1 MSVAGDINDTAR
13 AIKCIDKNADRLMCK
28 IEVVSITISGSVDTS
43 SKRKVPSPPPL
54 SLSFSLIKKLNI
66 SCAWTGKLWNY
77 ASTDY
82 GMRWWIY
89 FQSLI
94 GFIYLFLYFFDWI
107 FEADKEFRKNFSW
120 YGGFEFYFMYLI
132 FYNFSKFFKVFK
144 EVY

>member
-43 SKRKVPSPPPL
+43 SKRKVPSPP

-89 FQSLI
+89 FQSLYW
-94 GFIYLFLYFFDWI
+94 IYLFISLFFLI
-107 FEADKEFRKNFSW
+107 ESLRLIKNLERISRDV
-120 YGGFEFYFMYLI
+120 EDL
-132 FYNFSKFFKVFK
+132 NFISCI
-144 EVY
+144 

>member
-89 FQSLI
+89 FQSLYW
-94 GFIYLFLYFFDWI
+94 IYLFIYFFI
-107 FEADKEFRKNFSW
+107 FLIESLKLTKNLERISRDV
-120 YGGFEFYFMYLI
+120 EDL
-132 FYNFSKFFKVFK
+132 NFISCI
-144 EVY
+144 

>member
-89 FQSLI
+89 LFSSLYW
-94 GFIYLFLYFFDWI
+94 IYLFISLFFLI
-107 FEADKEFRKNFSW
+107 ESLKLIKNLERISRDM
-120 YGGFEFYFMYLI
+120 EDL
-132 FYNFSKFFKVFK
+132 NFISCI
-144 EVY
+144 

>member
-43 SKRKVPSPPPL
+43 SKRKVPLSTLSL

-82 GMRWWIY
+82 SMRWWIY
-89 FQSLI
+89 FQSLYW
-94 GFIYLFLYFFDWI
+94 IYLFISLFFLI
-107 FEADKEFRKNFSW
+107 ESLKLTKNLERISRDM
-120 YGGFEFYFMYLI
+120 EDL
-132 FYNFSKFFKVFK
+132 NFISCI
-144 EVY
+144 

>member
-43 SKRKVPSPPPL
+43 SKRKVPLSTLSL

-89 FQSLI
+89 FQSLYW
-94 GFIYLFLYFFDWI
+94 IYLFISLFFLI
-107 FEADKEFRKNFSW
+107 ESLRLTKNLERISRDM
-120 YGGFEFYFMYLI
+120 EDL
-132 FYNFSKFFKVFK
+132 NFISCI
-144 EVY
+144 

>member
-13 AIKCIDKNADRLMCK
+13 AIKCIDKNVDRLMCK

-89 FQSLI
+89 FQSLYW
-94 GFIYLFLYFFDWI
+94 IYLFIYFFI
-107 FEADKEFRKNFSW
+107 FLIESLKLIKNLERISRDM
-120 YGGFEFYFMYLI
+120 EDL
-132 FYNFSKFFKVFK
+132 NFISCI
-144 EVY
+144 

>member
-1 MSVAGDINDTAR
+1 MSVAGDINDTVR

-43 SKRKVPSPPPL
+43 SKRKVPSPPSL

-89 FQSLI
+89 FQSLYW
-94 GFIYLFLYFFDWI
+94 IYLFISLFFLI
-107 FEADKEFRKNFSW
+107 ESLRLIKNLERISRDV
-120 YGGFEFYFMYLI
+120 EDL
-132 FYNFSKFFKVFK
+132 NFISCI
-144 EVY
+144 